1 MDEQESVGLGELIS
15 FCRWLK
21 GLSRA
26 RLGRKTGIDKSQ
38 IARYEADAETPRPA
52 TLQRIFQE
60 TGVSPRVH
68 DFIRWCLRLIR
79 QAVRA
84 EEQAQ
89 GPPRQSEIRE
99 ETQAA
104 VAGTVE
110 RVLALARAE
119 LALLHSAP
127 APSPP
132 SPPTED
138 DDRRVEH
145 LWERLA
151 SFPDTK
157 QRLLIEG
164 AQAYRD
170 WLLCRRICAES
181 ERTAA
186 DDPHRALKLAGL
198 ALYIARHV
206 SGTDAWRFR
215 LQGWCTGFLAY
226 SQRACRELPAAE
238 ATFSRAWRL
247 WRSGKDE
254 AGLLPE
260 TDLHRLEASL
270 RPPA

>member
-110 RVLALARAE
+110 RVLALARA
-119 LALLHSAP
+119 
-127 APSPP
+127 
-132 SPPTED
+132 
-138 DDRRVEH
+138 
-145 LWERLA
+145 
-151 SFPDTK
+151 
-157 QRLLIEG
+157 G
-164 AQAYRD
+164 A
-170 WLLCRRICAES
+170 
-181 ERTAA
+181 
-186 DDPHRALKLAGL
+186 
-198 ALYIARHV
+198 
-206 SGTDAWRFR
+206 
-215 LQGWCTGFLAY
+215 
-226 SQRACRELPAAE
+226 
-238 ATFSRAWRL
+238 
-247 WRSGKDE
+247 
-254 AGLLPE
+254 
-260 TDLHRLEASL
+260 
-270 RPPA
+270 RPPAQRPGPEPAQPTHRGRRPPRRAPLGAPGELPGREAAAPDRRSAGLPGLAPLPAHLRRERTDGGGRSAPGVEAGGAGPLHRAPRLRHRRLALPPPGLVHWLPRLLPAGLPGAAGRRGDVLPRLAPLAVRQG